1 MTEPMPVFD
10 RGFWEERYGSQTSVW
25 SGRPNP
31 QLVTEAVNLPPG
43 RALDAGCGEGGD
55 ALWLAASGW
64 RVTAVDFSATALE
77 RAAKEA
83 ASQGLDERISW
94 VRADLTAWAPEGQF
108 DLVSAQFMHLPTP
121 ERTALFARLAA
132 AVAPGGTLLI
142 VGHHPSDLDTEARR
156 PPVPDMFF
164 TAESIAA
171 TLDDGWDPVVTDAR
185 PRTAALPDGREVSI
199 RDAVLVARRR
209 G

>member
-1 MTEPMPVFD
+1 MTEQMPVFD
-10 RGFWEERYGSQTSVW
+10 RGFWEELYGSQTSLW
-25 SGRPNP
+25 TGRPNP
-31 QLVTEAVNLPPG
+31 QLVTEAADLRPR

-64 RVTAVDFSATALE
+64 HVTAVDFSATALA
-77 RAAKEA
+77 RGAKETA
-83 ASQGLDERISW
+83 AQGLDERISW
-94 VRADLTAWAPEGQF
+94 LRADLTSWAPEEQF

-121 ERTALFARLAA
+121 ERTALFERLAA

-142 VGHHPSDLDTEARR
+142 VGHHPSDLEQGVPR
-156 PPVPDMFF
+156 PQVPDLFF
-164 TAESIAA
+164 TAESIAE
-171 TLDDGWDPVVTDAR
+171 TLDDGWDAVVTDAR
-185 PRTAALPDGREVSI
+185 PRTAALPDGHEVTV

>member
-1 MTEPMPVFD
+1 MTEQMPVFD
-10 RGFWEERYGSQTSVW
+10 RGFWEELYGSQTSLW
-25 SGRPNP
+25 TGRPNP
-31 QLVTEAVNLPPG
+31 QLVTEAANLRPG

-55 ALWLAASGW
+55 ALWLATSGW
-64 RVTAVDFSATALE
+64 RVTAVDFSATALA
-77 RAAKEA
+77 RGAKEA
-83 ASQGLDERISW
+83 AAQGLDERISW
-94 VRADLTAWAPEGQF
+94 LQADLTSWAPEEQF

-142 VGHHPSDLDTEARR
+142 VGHHPSDLEAGVPR
-156 PPVPDMFF
+156 PQVPDLFF

-171 TLDDGWDPVVTDAR
+171 TLDDGWDRVVTDAR
-185 PRTAALPDGREVSI
+185 SRTAALPDGSEVSI
-199 RDAVLVARRR
+199 RDAVLVAQRR

>member
-1 MTEPMPVFD
+1 MTEQMPVFD
-10 RGFWEERYGSQTSVW
+10 RGFWEELYGSQTSLW
-25 SGRPNP
+25 TGRPNP
-31 QLVTEAVNLPPG
+31 QLVTEAANLRPG

-64 RVTAVDFSATALE
+64 RVTAVDFSATALA
-77 RAAKEA
+77 RGAKEA
-83 ASQGLDERISW
+83 AAQGLDERISW
-94 VRADLTAWAPEGQF
+94 LQADLTSWAPEEQF

-121 ERTALFARLAA
+121 ERTALFERLTA

-142 VGHHPSDLDTEARR
+142 VGHHPSDLEAGVPR
-156 PPVPDMFF
+156 PQLPDLFF
-164 TAESIAA
+164 TAEDIAA
-171 TLDDGWDPVVTDAR
+171 TLDHGWDAVVTDAR
-185 PRTAALPDGREVSI
+185 SRTATLPDGHEVSI

>member
-1 MTEPMPVFD
+1 MTEQMPVFD
-10 RGFWEERYGSQTSVW
+10 RGFWEELYGSQTSVW

-31 QLVTEAVNLPPG
+31 QLVTEAADLRPG

-55 ALWLAASGW
+55 ALWLAESGW

-77 RAAKEA
+77 RGAKQAAA
-83 ASQGLDERISW
+83 QGLDERISW
-94 VRADLTAWAPEGQF
+94 VRADLTSWAPEGQF

-132 AVAPGGTLLI
+132 TVAPGGTLLI
-142 VGHHPSDLDTEARR
+142 VGHHPSDLETEARR

-164 TAESIAA
+164 TAEDVAA

-185 PRTAALPDGREVSI
+185 SRMAALPEGHEVSI

>member
-1 MTEPMPVFD
+1 MTEQMPVFD
-10 RGFWEERYGSQTSVW
+10 RGFWEELYGSQTSLW
-25 SGRPNP
+25 TGRPNP
-31 QLVTEAVNLPPG
+31 QLVTEAADLRPG

-64 RVTAVDFSATALE
+64 QVTAVDFSATALA
-77 RAAKEA
+77 RGAKEA
-83 ASQGLDERISW
+83 AAQGLDERISW
-94 VRADLTAWAPEGQF
+94 QQADLTSWTPDEQF

-142 VGHHPSDLDTEARR
+142 VGHHPSDLEAGVPR
-156 PPVPDMFF
+156 PQVPDLFF
-164 TAESIAA
+164 TAEAVAA
-171 TLDDGWDPVVTDAR
+171 TLDDGWDRVVTDAR
-185 PRTAALPDGREVSI
+185 SRMGTLPDGSEVSI

>member
-1 MTEPMPVFD
+1 MTEQMPVFD
-10 RGFWEERYGSQTSVW
+10 RGFWEELYGSQTSLW
-25 SGRPNP
+25 TGRPNP
-31 QLVTEAVNLPPG
+31 QLVTEAADLRPG

-64 RVTAVDFSATALE
+64 QVTAVDFSATALA
-77 RAAKEA
+77 RGAKEA
-83 ASQGLDERISW
+83 AAQGLDERISW
-94 VRADLTAWAPEGQF
+94 QQADLTSWSPEDQF

-142 VGHHPSDLDTEARR
+142 VGHHPSDLEAGVPR
-156 PPVPDMFF
+156 PQVPDLFF

-171 TLDDGWDPVVTDAR
+171 TLDDGWDRVVTDAR
-185 PRTAALPDGREVSI
+185 SRTGTLPDGSEVSI

>member
-1 MTEPMPVFD
+1 MTEQMPVFD
-10 RGFWEERYGSQTSVW
+10 RGFWEELYGSQTSLW
-25 SGRPNP
+25 TGRPNP
-31 QLVTEAVNLPPG
+31 QLVTEAADLRPG

-64 RVTAVDFSATALE
+64 QVTAVAFSATALA
-77 RAAKEA
+77 RGAKEA
-83 ASQGLDERISW
+83 AAQGLDERISW
-94 VRADLTAWAPEGQF
+94 LQADLTSWTPEEQF

-142 VGHHPSDLDTEARR
+142 VGHHPSDLEAGVPR
-156 PPVPDMFF
+156 PPVPDLFF
-164 TAESIAA
+164 TAEAVAA
-171 TLDDGWDPVVTDAR
+171 TLDNGWDHVVTDAR
-185 PRTAALPDGREVSI
+185 SRTGTLPDGSEVSI

-209 G
+209 V